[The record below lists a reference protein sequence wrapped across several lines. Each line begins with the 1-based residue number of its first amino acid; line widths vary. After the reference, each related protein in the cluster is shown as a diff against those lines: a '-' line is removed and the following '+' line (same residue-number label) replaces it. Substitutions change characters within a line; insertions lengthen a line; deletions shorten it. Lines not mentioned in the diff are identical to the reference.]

1 MRRLPLLLLLALPLA
16 MSCEQPT
23 AANALQ
29 SRLDAARAVWTKQ
42 KITSYSFV
50 LSTECYCLDEVAGPN
65 RVTVTN
71 GVVTAVTRVTDGAT
85 INVRAGRT
93 IDQLFDFIASTL
105 DGPFG
110 RLTVQ
115 FDIARGY
122 PSSIDADPVKNA
134 TDDEVRYYSSALVVT
149 PP

>member
-1 MRRLPLLLLLALPLA
+1 MRRLVLLIALPIA

-23 AANALQ
+23 AANVLQ
-29 SRLDAARAVWTKQ
+29 TRLDAARAAWTRQ
-42 KITSYSFV
+42 KITSYSFL
-50 LSTECYCLDEVAGPN
+50 LSTECFCSPDVAGPN

-71 GVVTAVTRVTDGAT
+71 GVVTGVVRAADGAVLD
-85 INVRAGRT
+85 VRNGRT

-115 FDIARGY
+115 YDIARGY

-134 TDDEVRYYSSALVVT
+134 TDDEVRYFSSALVVT